1 MKSIIE
7 EYGYI
12 YAMTDPKTNTFI
24 YVELQY
30 CNYFTD
36 INYEKTID
44 EKYLPIGFDASQGNP
59 TEIEI
64 RKKYY

>member
-1 MKSIIE
+1 
-7 EYGYI
+7 
-12 YAMTDPKTNTFI
+12 MTDPKTNTFI

-44 EKYLPIGFDASQGNP
+44 EKYLPIGFDASEGNP